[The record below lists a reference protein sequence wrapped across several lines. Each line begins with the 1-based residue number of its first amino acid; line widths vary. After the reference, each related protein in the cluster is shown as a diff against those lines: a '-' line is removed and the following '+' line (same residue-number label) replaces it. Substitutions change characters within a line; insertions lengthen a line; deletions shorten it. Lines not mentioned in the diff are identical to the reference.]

1 MSVSKRFSIVE
12 RNKPSESIASADR
25 AAELLAAATSVF
37 AQKGFHETKVSDIV
51 AAAGVAQG
59 TFYLYFKSKNDVF
72 FRLISGCCERI
83 LDQMRRASAIHQQV
97 TTAEEARE
105 NNLDFLV
112 GLFGMLESE
121 QAVLKLILTDPSGID
136 PSIDKML
143 VGLREALVEQARH
156 NLQVGID
163 AGYLRVFNTKII
175 AESVVGMVYH
185 LSFELFVRGRDFGVS
200 LEQLAEEIVTFE
212 RHGIL
217 KKG

>member
-1 MSVSKRFSIVE
+1 MSVSKRFSLVD
-12 RNKPSESIASADR
+12 RGKPSEGIDR
-25 AAELLAAATSVF
+25 AAELLTAAARVF

-83 LDQMRRASAIHQQV
+83 LDKLRQASAIHEQV
-97 TTAEEARE
+97 RTAEEARE
-105 NNLDFLV
+105 NNLAFLI
-112 GLFGMLESE
+112 GLFRMLESE
-121 QAVLKLILTDPSGID
+121 QSVLKLILADPSGID

-143 VGLREALVEQARH
+143 VGLRETLVEQVRH

-163 AGYLRVFNTKII
+163 AGYLRTLNTKII

-185 LSFELFVRGRDFGVS
+185 LAFELFVRGRDLGVG

>member
-1 MSVSKRFSIVE
+1 MSVSKRFSLVD
-12 RNKPSESIASADR
+12 RGKPSEGIDR
-25 AAELLAAATSVF
+25 AAELLTAAARVF

-83 LDQMRRASAIHQQV
+83 LDKLRQASAIHEQV
-97 TTAEEARE
+97 RTAEEARE
-105 NNLDFLV
+105 NNLAFLI
-112 GLFGMLESE
+112 GLFRMLESE
-121 QAVLKLILTDPSGID
+121 QSVLKLILADPSGID

-143 VGLREALVEQARH
+143 VGLRETLVEQVRH

-163 AGYLRVFNTKII
+163 AGYLRTLNTKII
-175 AESVVGMVYH
+175 AESVVGIVYH
-185 LSFELFVRGRDFGVS
+185 LAFELFVRGRDLGVG